1 MVRSVDKGDAGALQG
16 VEFTRV
22 PTLPFIVSAMER
34 EIGASGVRRC
44 FDAVGVHREV
54 ACAPGS
60 VLPMRDLFGLF
71 EWFARTRGDNGF
83 GVFIGQSLRP
93 DYFGPFATYAFQAQ
107 TLGSAIGRMI
117 RALHLHQTCST
128 MALDVDAGIATWS
141 YRVTLP
147 LTLGRHHHALHV
159 LVNMVGSMG
168 LFLGSSPALIEVGI
182 ETERP
187 RHGAH
192 AEDKFAAPVRWR
204 QPTNYIRFAAG
215 LLAATLGRTPA
226 ANPITFSDLMRYA
239 RSVPPRTVSEKTE
252 AALRICLV
260 EGRVSIDAIAEY
272 LNVGV
277 RTLQRQLAAE
287 GIAYSGLLEHARRRR
302 AHELLTESDVPL
314 WRIAEILCYSDPAHF
329 TRAYRRWNGTAPNHL
344 RRHRSTLIAG

>member
-1 MVRSVDKGDAGALQG
+1 MQG

-44 FDAVGVHREV
+44 FEAVGVHREV

-71 EWFARTRGDNGF
+71 EWFARMRGDNDF

-93 DYFGPFATYAFQAQ
+93 DSFGPFATYASQAP
-107 TLGSAIGRMI
+107 TLGSSIGRLI
-117 RALHLHQTCST
+117 RGLPLHQTCST
-128 MALDVDAGIATWS
+128 MALDVEAGIATWS

-147 LTLGRHHHALHV
+147 LTLGRHHHAVHV
-159 LVNMVGSMG
+159 LVNMVGSMA
-168 LFLGSSPALIEVGI
+168 LFLGSPPAIIDIGI

-187 RHGAH
+187 RHGAL
-192 AEDKFAAPVRWR
+192 AEDKLAAPVHWR
-204 QPTNYIRFAAG
+204 QPTNYIRFAAS
-215 LLAATLGRTPA
+215 LLAAPPGRIPA
-226 ANPITFSDLMRYA
+226 ANPTTFSDLMRYA
-239 RSVPPRTVSEKTE
+239 RSVPPRTASQKTE
-252 AALRICLV
+252 AALRICFT
-260 EGRVSIDAIAEY
+260 EGRVSVEAIAEY
-272 LNVGV
+272 LNLGV

-287 GIAYSGLLEHARRRR
+287 GIAFSGLLEHVRRRR
-302 AHELLTESDVPL
+302 AHELVTESDMPL

-329 TRAYRRWNGTAPNHL
+329 TRAYRRWHGTAPAHL
-344 RRHRSTLIAG
+344 RRDRSAPAPG